1 MKEFYIMLEYDRSKN
16 KRLAEQLD
24 KVNRKFVL
32 KETDDKIIIHE
43 KIFDYLQLMIE
54 ESNVDYLSLIVYD
67 SSTKGIK
74 ILVKDAEPF
83 DEDYDS
89 ILRILRFTREAS

>member
-32 KETDDKIIIHE
+32 KETDEKIIIHE

-54 ESNVDYLSLIVYD
+54 RSNVDYLSLIVYD
-67 SSTKGIK
+67 NSTKGIE

-83 DEDYDS
+83 DDDYDS
-89 ILRILRFTREAS
+89 ILRTLRFTREAS

>member
-1 MKEFYIMLEYDRSKN
+1 MKEFYIILEYDRKKN
-16 KRLAEQLD
+16 KKLTEQLD

-54 ESNVDYLSLIVYD
+54 SSNVDYVSLITYD
-67 SSTKGIK
+67 KASKHIK

-83 DEDYDS
+83 DDDYDT
-89 ILRILRFTREAS
+89 ILRTLRFTREAS